1 MRSHTYFELEYS
13 TKARDP
19 GVILPLPC
27 PQIPIKCCS
36 FDLKYFSRYIS
47 FCPLLL
53 PLLFRFFPTY
63 PSLTGHLP
71 SISNPVA
78 AILTQVLLIKA
89 KYDYINHRLPHVC
102 IFERLR
108 NVMISKLMSQRPLI
122 SRREGIW
129 VKVNDAI
136 SMMTEEI
143 SYKASRTRADST
155 AEIRTA
161 AVFKGEVRHGLTLDN

>member
-27 PQIPIKCCS
+27 PQITIKCCS

-47 FCPLLL
+47 FSPLLL

-63 PSLTGHLP
+63 PSLAGHLP

-89 KYDYINHRLPHVC
+89 KYDYIIHRLPHVC

-129 VKVNDAI
+129 VRV
-136 SMMTEEI
+136 SL
-143 SYKASRTRADST
+143 ST
-155 AEIRTA
+155 S
-161 AVFKGEVRHGLTLDN
+161 VK